1 MRRYSNT
8 RNKNVIRIYTTP
20 ISETNYF
27 YDLYIKQQEE
37 TAMTLENFKKLADF
51 KYNVGE
57 YFGSELTIM
66 DPKDPDV
73 VSLEKTKLIKE
84 GIGCVIKV
92 QLKSKTHLAV
102 LEDFDFEDGQR
113 YIFTYYD
120 KEIEKP
126 VTVDTLFDGAWK
138 ILKDVPR

>member
-1 MRRYSNT
+1 
-8 RNKNVIRIYTTP
+8 
-20 ISETNYF
+20 
-27 YDLYIKQQEE
+27 
-37 TAMTLENFKKLADF
+37 MTIENFKKLADF
-51 KYNVGE
+51 KYNIGE

-102 LEDFDFEDGQR
+102 LEDFDFEDTKR